1 MEQIDGLCLD
11 QLAQLQKAYQDL
23 EQYEICQ
30 LINDHMKAMRREE
43 RLNELGIPD
52 EVGIPRSGI

>member
-1 MEQIDGLCLD
+1 MIEYIMEQIDGLCLD
-11 QLAQLQKAYQDL
+11 QLAQLLKAYQDL

-43 RLNELGIPD
+43 ILNGLGI
-52 EVGIPRSGI
+52 